1 MKKQKTIK
9 ILLWVT
15 TFFFIML
22 TLKLCFECIQAP
34 NTTVDFIGW
43 SVVAAVLLCLNI
55 IESVREDKKAPLNM
69 KKQKAAVFYCAAK
82 KHGTKKEF
90 IDKHGEE
97 IYNHFLQTGIIHELL
112 PTDGEDFTSGRWEYT
127 VRGEKVKEDIFS

>member
-15 TFFFIML
+15 TFIFMML
-22 TLKLCFECIQAP
+22 TIKLCFGCLQFQ
-34 NTTVDFIGW
+34 NTSIDTAGW
-43 SVVAAVLLCLNI
+43 VVAAVVLLGLNI
-55 IESVREDKKAPLNM
+55 VEWKLKDKKDPLNL
-69 KKQKAAVFYCAAK
+69 KKQKAAILYCAAER
-82 KHGTKKEF
+82 HGTKKEF
-90 IDKHGEE
+90 IEKHGEE

-112 PTDGEDFTSGRWEYT
+112 PTDGEDFASGRWEYT